1 MDWKS
6 KIDARLGVK
15 LVAAVLIA
23 VLSFW
28 VLAERAKNPQF
39 YGGTVEALEEKQED
53 VLGIT
58 AGLAVAATGIAAI
71 PSDATT
77 PIANQLMQLTDWML
91 VVLCVV
97 FLEKYLLTLLGFAA
111 FKIIIPIGCIL
122 YLADVFSGRRVFR
135 SLCKKLAVLGIVFV
149 FAIPTGIGVSEMID
163 TTYQMS
169 LENAEAGSADALI
182 ETMEEEEQAEG
193 ALAGFFDKVKN
204 SAVGLA
210 EKAKEVL
217 NGFIERVAVMV
228 VTSCLIPVGVLLFL
242 IWIVKTVIGAELP
255 ALPQKRIAI
264 GRGDS
269 DRAKKQETEK

>member
-1 MDWKS
+1 MDWRS

-23 VLSFW
+23 VLSFG
-28 VLAERAKNPQF
+28 VLAEKAKTPQF
-39 YGGTVEALEEKQED
+39 YGNTVEVLEEKQED
-53 VLGIT
+53 VLKIT

-71 PSDATT
+71 PTDATT

-111 FKIIIPIGCIL
+111 FKIIIPVGCIL
-122 YLADVFSGRRVFR
+122 YLVWVFSGRTVFR
-135 SLCKKLAVLGIVFV
+135 SLCKKLAVLGVVFV
-149 FAIPTGIGVSEMID
+149 LAIPTGISVSEIID

-193 ALAGFFDKVKN
+193 ALASFFDKVKD
-204 SAVGLA
+204 STVGLA
-210 EKAKEVL
+210 KKAKEVL

-228 VTSCLIPVGVLLFL
+228 VTACLIPVGVLLLL
-242 IWIVKTVIGAELP
+242 IWVVKSVIGIELP
-255 ALPQKRIAI
+255 ALPPKRAAAGRRASGRTEQQKI
-264 GRGDS
+264 
-269 DRAKKQETEK
+269 EK